1 MHDDT
6 CFTAAPLLT
15 VHAVFVCAHLCAR
28 ITAPRAGSLFLVLYG
43 ITAVYFSG
51 VMVRLMLVLAPAV
64 CCLSGVAISDILST
78 LTASLK
84 AGLQSSTQKQ
94 AAAAVDAAATDD
106 TNSEAAGGELV
117 VLKPG
122 KGTPASKSKKRMST
136 NTGQQRE
143 YSSSKSAGP
152 STMFGFLSET
162 WQGLP
167 APVAALGVLFM
178 LGLMMLYTV
187 HCVGVSADMYSAPS
201 IVLQSSKQDGSV
213 YVFDDFREAYA
224 WLRHNTHPEA
234 KVASW

>member
-1 MHDDT
+1 MST
-6 CFTAAPLLT
+6 LSLYLL
-15 VHAVFVCAHLCAR
+15 
-28 ITAPRAGSLFLVLYG
+28 AGSLFLILYG

-84 AGLQSSTQKQ
+84 TGLQSLTMP
-94 AAAAVDAAATDD
+94 AAAASVDTSADD
-106 TNSEAAGGELV
+106 AGSEATSSEIVGSKL
-117 VLKPG
+117 G
-122 KGTPASKSKKRMST
+122 KGTPGQKSKKRFST
-136 NTGQQRE
+136 TGPRE
-143 YSSSKSAGP
+143 TTSAAGP
-152 STMFGFLSET
+152 SNLFGFMSEK
-162 WQGLP
+162 WEALP
-167 APVAALGVLFM
+167 APVAALGLLFM
-178 LGLMMLYTV
+178 LGLMMLYTI

-201 IVLQSSKQDGSV
+201 IVLQSGRQDGSY